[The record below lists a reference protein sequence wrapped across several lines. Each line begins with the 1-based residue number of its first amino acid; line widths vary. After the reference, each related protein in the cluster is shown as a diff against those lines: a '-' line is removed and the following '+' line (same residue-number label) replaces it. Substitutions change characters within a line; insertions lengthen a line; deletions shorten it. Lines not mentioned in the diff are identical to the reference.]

1 MSADLTATMASN
13 GTTDP
18 AALAKA
24 IAEHFAARLT
34 SMDVVNGA
42 FIRTK
47 AEVTDHG
54 YITVDVT
61 QVNYGGD
68 DKTVRVLLQPTAPME
83 VATPVVAMTVPP
95 VAAET
100 GADVDPVIAGGAA

>member
-1 MSADLTATMASN
+1 MSADLTTTMASN
-13 GTTDP
+13 STTDP

-42 FIRTK
+42 FVRTK
-47 AEVTDHG
+47 ADVTDHG
-54 YITVDVT
+54 YITVDIT

-83 VATPVVAMTVPP
+83 VAAP

-100 GADVDPVIAGGAA
+100 SADVDPVVGGEAA